1 MYFTSRYMGVIVAS
15 NTQKIN
21 TNLQQSM
28 NQQNQKINEINMK
41 NDFSL
46 KLHHI
51 INLKCNKDK

>member
-1 MYFTSRYMGVIVAS
+1 VGVIVAS

-21 TNLQQSM
+21 TNLQQQM

-41 NDFSL
+41 KDFSL

-51 INLKCNKDK
+51 NLKCIRDK